1 MPISMPFPN
10 DISQSISRTQRQRLL
25 SAQFGGGFVQQVG
38 DGLNSVYETVSISWE
53 NMNLGER
60 NTIITALKAAATDYI
75 EWTPWDD
82 GVLKRYIV
90 MPNKD
95 AELYTETNVSGLYY
109 TISTQLMQVR

>member
-10 DISQSISRTQRQRLL
+10 DISQSMTRTAKKRLL

-38 DGLNSVYETVSISWE
+38 DGLNSDYEIVSIMWE

-60 NTIITALKAAATDYI
+60 NTIIAALKGASTDYI

-95 AELYTETNVSGLYY
+95 ATLYTETNVSGVYY
-109 TISTQLMQVR
+109 TISTELMQVR